1 MKRNLFILLCI
12 VLDVA
17 VHGQAISLEGSWS
30 FAIDREDAGI
40 KEQWYAKRLQADSVR
55 LPGSMLTNGKGD
67 AVTLQTKWTGSIY
80 DSSWFFNPRLA
91 KYRQLDDLKFP
102 FWLTPAKYYVG
113 AAWYQKEITVP
124 ASWTDQH
131 ITLFLERCHTET
143 MVWVD
148 GKPCGMQNSMVAPH
162 EYDLTKYCSPGKHTI
177 TVRIDNRIKAI
188 NVGPDSHSL
197 TDHTQGNW
205 NGIIGDIELR
215 ATPLVWISDV
225 QVYPDVQKK
234 TARVLVVVKSK
245 ASFKGTISAGAR
257 SFNSSVVHTVQPVST
272 PFETGNDTTY
282 SGQWELLLP
291 MTDKVQLWDEFNPA
305 LYKLHVTLQTNR
317 KETDTRDVQFGM
329 RSFDIQGTGFTING
343 RPVFLRG
350 TVNNCE
356 FPLTGFPPMDVAA
369 WEKLFATAKVFGLNH
384 MRFHSWCPPE
394 AAFIAADKTGFY
406 LQPEGPSWPNHGTSI
421 GDGKP
426 IDRFLYEET
435 ERMAARYGNYASFCM
450 MAAGNEPAGRN
461 QAKYLGD
468 FVRYWQQRD
477 KRRVYTG
484 ASVAMSWPLVPENDY
499 MVKSGPRGLAWK
511 NSAPESNSDYHTAIE
526 KFNVP
531 YVTHEMGQWCV
542 FPDFKEIAAYT
553 GVYKAKNFEMFRQDL
568 ADHGMD
574 TMAQSFL
581 MASGKLQALCY
592 KNEIEKTLRTKGL
605 AGFQLLGLQDFP
617 GQGTALVGVL
627 NALWQPKGYV
637 TAEQFRRFCNATVP
651 LIRTGKFV
659 YHNNESLKA
668 AIEIYHYGSKPLSKA
683 LIRWKL
689 TNDKGQIFAQQQMP
703 AQDIP
708 VGNGNVAG
716 NIEAD
721 LSKIVTATHLKLE
734 ITIDNTVFA
743 NDWDFWVYPAT
754 LPDVQNSTVYYT
766 DTLDT
771 RAEYVLQ
778 HGGKVFL
785 YAAGKVVKGKEVV
798 NYLTPVFWN
807 TSWFKMRP
815 PHTLGFVCN
824 PKHAAF
830 ADFPTE
836 YHSNLQWWDIVNN
849 AQVMHLEDFPK
860 GFVPLLQPID
870 TWFMNRKLAILL
882 EAKVAS
888 GKLFICSADLKTDLD
903 KRPAAKQ
910 LLYSL
915 QQYVNSDKFNPLQTI
930 TAEMVKKIFTEPSR
944 ETWDAYTK
952 DSPDELKPKSQLQ
965 Q

>member
-1 MKRNLFILLCI
+1 MKTSLFILLSV
-12 VLDVA
+12 VLSVA
-17 VHGQAISLEGSWS
+17 GYGQTISLEGSWK
-30 FAIDREDAGI
+30 FAVDREDAGI
-40 KEQWYAKRLQADSVR
+40 KEQWYAKTLGADSVR

-91 KYRQLDDLKFP
+91 KYRQPGDLKFP
-102 FWLTPAKYYVG
+102 FWLTPARYYVG
-113 AAWYQKEITVP
+113 AAWYQKEVTIP
-124 ASWTDQH
+124 ASWTQQH
-131 ITLFLERCHTET
+131 ISLFLERCHTET
-143 MVWVD
+143 IVWVD
-148 GKPCGMQNSMVAPH
+148 GKEAGMQNSMVAPH
-162 EYDLTKYCSPGKHTI
+162 EYDLTKYLSPGKHIITI
-177 TVRIDNRIKAI
+177 RIDNRIKAI

-197 TDHTQGNW
+197 TDHTEGNW
-205 NGIIGDIELR
+205 NGIIGDLELR

-225 QVYPDVQKK
+225 QVYPDVQQK
-234 TARVLVVVKSK
+234 TARVVITLKSK
-245 ASFKGTISAGAR
+245 AAAKGTMSVSAK
-257 SFNSSVVHTVQPVST
+257 SFNSNIAHTVQPVNGI
-272 PFETGNDTTY
+272 FEMSADTAAAFQT
-282 SGQWELLLP
+282 EVVLP

-305 LYKLHVTLQTNR
+305 LYKLHVVLQTNQ

-329 RSFDIQGTGFTING
+329 RVFGIQGTNFTING

-369 WEKLFATAKVFGLNH
+369 WERLFITAKSYGLNH

-426 IDRFLYEET
+426 VDKFIYEET
-435 ERMAARYGNYASFCM
+435 DRMAARYGNYASFCM

-461 QAKYLGD
+461 QAKYLGE
-468 FVRYWQQRD
+468 FVRYWQAKD

-499 MVKSGPRGLAWK
+499 MVKSGPRGLSWS
-511 NSAPESNSDYHTAIE
+511 NSEPESNSDYHSAIE

-542 FPDFKEIAAYT
+542 FPDFKEIDLYT

-627 NALWQPKGYV
+627 NAFWKSKGYI
-637 TAEQFRRFCNATVP
+637 TAEQFKRFCNATVP

-659 YHNNESLKA
+659 YTNNEQLNA
-668 AIEIYHYGSKPLSKA
+668 AVEIYHYGAKPLQQAVVK
-683 LIRWKL
+683 WKL
-689 TNDKGQIFAQQQMP
+689 TDNKGQVIAQQQFAP
-703 AQDIP
+703 QDIP
-708 VGNGNVAG
+708 VGNANIVG
-716 NIEAD
+716 NIQAD
-721 LSKIVTATHLKLE
+721 LSKITVATQLKLE
-734 ITIDNTVFA
+734 VTIDKTVFA
-743 NDWDFWVYPAT
+743 NDWDFWIYPSA
-754 LPDVQNSTVYYT
+754 LPEVKGGSVYYT

-771 RAEYVLQ
+771 RASYVLQ
-778 HGGKVFL
+778 RGGKVFL
-785 YAAGKVVKGKEVV
+785 YAAGKVTKGKEVV
-798 NYLTPVFWN
+798 NYATPVFWN

-824 PKHAAF
+824 PQHPAF

-836 YHSNLQWWDIVNN
+836 YHSNLQWWEIVNRS
-849 AQVMHLEDFPK
+849 QVMHLEDFPK
-860 GFVPLLQPID
+860 NFKPLLQPID
-870 TWFMNRKLAILL
+870 TWFMNRKLAIVL
-882 EAKVAS
+882 EAKVGG
-888 GKLFICSADLKTDLD
+888 GKLLICSADLKNNLD
-903 KRPAAKQ
+903 KRPAARQ

-915 QQYVNSDKFNPLQTI
+915 QKYVASDKFNPQQIITI
-930 TAEMVKKIFTEPSR
+930 EMARDLFTQPSR